1 MSATE
6 TKGTAL
12 ITGASSG
19 MGAIYDDRLAKRGY
33 DLILVARNKNRLT
46 GLAERLKDRD
56 RPTRRNNRSRSQQQG
71 GSGPDRDGAEY
82 EPKHYAAGEQCR
94 RRRNGTASRIGYRK
108 DG

>member
-19 MGAIYDDRLAKRGY
+19 MGAIYADRLAKRGY

-46 GLAERLKDRD
+46 GLGRASEGRD
-56 RPTRRNNRSRSQQQG
+56 RPIRRNNRSRSQQQG
-71 GSGPDRDGAEY
+71 GSGPDRDDAEY

-94 RRRNGTASRIGYRK
+94 RRRNGTRS
-108 DG
+108 D